1 MLKITNLSVSYGDI
15 PALKKVSLEVKQGD
29 VVSVLGANGAGKT
42 TLLKAI
48 SGLLRGDSDTQIE
61 FMGELIHQLP
71 PNEIVKRGIVH
82 LPEGRQ
88 VFSDLSVLEN
98 IEVGSYS
105 RQDRSNIKSEIAEC
119 FEMFPELVGK
129 EKQLAGTLSGGE
141 QQMVATARALIAKPQ
156 LLMVDEP
163 SMGLAPVVV
172 KRIFGLLREFV
183 RILKWVVIRG
193 ITILLVEQNAYMSMA
208 VSNYAYIIA
217 QGEIALH
224 GSVED
229 LKKDEAVKDSYL
241 GVKKKKKD

>member
-1 MLKITNLSVSYGDI
+1 MLKVTNLSVSYGDI

-48 SGLLRGDSDTQIE
+48 SGLLRGDENCSIE
-61 FMGELIHQLP
+61 FMGEPIHQLP
-71 PNEIVKRGIVH
+71 PNEIVQRGIVH
-82 LPEGRQ
+82 VPEGRQ
-88 VFSDLSVLEN
+88 VFSELSVLEN

-105 RQDRSNIKSEIAEC
+105 RQDRSNIKREIAEC
-119 FEMFPELVGK
+119 FEMFPELLGK

-141 QQMVATARALIAKPQ
+141 QQMVATARALIAKPK
-156 LLMVDEP
+156 LLMIDEP

-183 RILKWVVIRG
+183 ARG

-241 GVKKKKKD
+241 GVKRKSDQA

>member
-1 MLKITNLSVSYGDI
+1 MLRITNLSVSYGDI
-15 PALKKVSLEVKQGD
+15 PALRKVSLEVKQGD

-42 TLLKAI
+42 TLLKAV
-48 SGLLRGDSDTQIE
+48 SGLLRGDSETKIE
-61 FMGELIHQLP
+61 FMGEPIHQLP
-71 PNEIVKRGIVH
+71 PSEIVRRGIVH
-82 LPEGRQ
+82 VPEGRQ
-88 VFSDLSVLEN
+88 VFSELSVLEN
-98 IEVGSYS
+98 IEVGSYA
-105 RQDRSNIKSEIAEC
+105 RQDRRNIKKEIAEC
-119 FEMFPELVGK
+119 FEMFPELLGK

-183 RILKWVVIRG
+183 KRG
-193 ITILLVEQNAYMSMA
+193 ITILLVEQSAYMSMA

-224 GSVED
+224 GTVED

-241 GVKKKKKD
+241 GVKKKN